1 MPTNLPVSFP
11 VLFDHDGSAD
21 DFLSLLLLLSMPAVD
36 LLGVSITPADCY
48 AEQAL
53 ETTLKLLHL
62 RQRSDVGVSVGQ
74 CHGVNAFPAEWR
86 AKPRILN
93 ALPALLTVA
102 TDLTRVDARP
112 SPVFLRDALAA
123 APQPVTVLLTGPCTN
138 LVQALDLAPELCAN
152 IARVVWMGGA
162 VDVGGNVRTYNH
174 DGSAE
179 WNVFWDPLAAARLLT
194 YQLPLTLIPLD
205 VTNQVPVDRPFLQA
219 LAQYAAY
226 PWANLAGQFWATTV
240 DTIPAYEY
248 TYFMWD
254 VLATSYLAIPEAF
267 ELERRELSIDATG
280 PSAGRTR
287 CQPGS
292 GYWVD
297 VARTVD
303 QAAFYAYLLRQLTID
318 TGYAG
323 HSGFSTAIT
332 SLS

>member
-1 MPTNLPVSFP
+1 MNAANLPPKLP

-21 DFLSLLLLLSMPAVD
+21 DFLSLLLLLTMEGIE
-36 LLGVSITPADCY
+36 LQGISITPADCY

-53 ETTLKLLHL
+53 ETTLKLLLL
-62 RQRSDVGVSVGQ
+62 RQRPEIAVSVGQ

-93 ALPALLTVA
+93 ALPALINLEA
-102 TDLTRVDARP
+102 TAITVDARP
-112 SPVFLRDALAA
+112 SAIFLRDALAA

-138 LVQALDLAPELCAN
+138 LVQALDLAPALAAR

-162 VDVGGNVRTYNH
+162 VDVGGNVRTYHH

-179 WNVFWDPLAAARLLT
+179 WNVFWDPPAAQRLLA
-194 YQLPLTLIPLD
+194 YRLPLVLIPLD
-205 VTNQVPVDRPFLQA
+205 VTNAVPVSLDFLRA
-219 LAQYAAY
+219 LARHAAQ

-254 VLATSYLAIPEAF
+254 VLATSYLAIPAAF
-267 ELERRELSIDATG
+267 QLETLELEVVPSG

-287 CQPGS
+287 RQPGS
-292 GYWVD
+292 GQWVR
-297 VARTVD
+297 VAKQVD
-303 QAAFYAYLLRQLTID
+303 QAAFYAYLFRQLTQ
-318 TGYAG
+318 AG
-323 HSGFSTAIT
+323 RGGAG
-332 SLS
+332 

>member
-1 MPTNLPVSFP
+1 MIATNLPASFP

-21 DFLSLLLLLSMPAVD
+21 DFLSLVLLLTMPAVD
-36 LLGVSITPADCY
+36 LRGVSITPADCY

-62 RQRSDVGVSVGQ
+62 RQRPEVGVSVGQ
-74 CHGVNAFPAEWR
+74 YHGVNAFPAEWR
-86 AKPRILN
+86 AKPCILN
-93 ALPALLTVA
+93 ALPALINLA
-102 TDLTRVDARP
+102 IDSSQVDTRP

-138 LVQALDLAPELCAN
+138 LVHALDLQPALRSQ

-162 VDVGGNVRTYNH
+162 VDVGGNVRTYNQ

-179 WNVFWDPLAAARLLT
+179 WNAFWDPAAAARLLA
-194 YQLPLTLIPLD
+194 YQLPLTLVPLD
-205 VTNQVPVDRPFLQA
+205 VTNQVPVDWAFLQA
-219 LAQYAAY
+219 LARHATH
-226 PWANLAGQFWATTV
+226 PWANLASQFWATTV

-267 ELERRELSIDATG
+267 HVERLELAVDVTG

-287 CQPGS
+287 RQPGS
-292 GYWVD
+292 GHWVTM
-297 VARTVD
+297 ARAVD
-303 QAAFYAYLLRQLTID
+303 QAAFYAYLFRQLTQSP
-318 TGYAG
+318 A
-323 HSGFSTAIT
+323 
-332 SLS
+332 

>member
-1 MPTNLPVSFP
+1 MNAVNLPAKVP

-21 DFLSLLLLLSMPAVD
+21 DFLSLLLLLTMEDID
-36 LLGVSITPADCY
+36 LQGVSITPADCY

-53 ETTLKLLHL
+53 ETTLKLLQL
-62 RQRSDVGVSVGQ
+62 RQRGEVPVSVSQ
-74 CHGVNAFPAEWR
+74 YHGVNAFPAEWR

-93 ALPALLTVA
+93 ALPTLLNVA
-102 TDLTRVDARP
+102 VDLARVDARP
-112 SPVFLRDALAA
+112 SPTFLRDALAA

-138 LVQALDLAPELCAN
+138 LVHALDLAPELATK

-179 WNVFWDPLAAARLLT
+179 WNVFWDPLAAQRLLT

-205 VTNQVPVDRPFLQA
+205 VTNEVPVSRPFLHA
-219 LAQYAAY
+219 LAQHAAH
-226 PWANLAGQFWATTV
+226 PWACLAGQFWATTV

-267 ELERRELSIDATG
+267 QLETLELHIESTG
-280 PSAGRTR
+280 PRAGRTHR
-287 CQPGS
+287 QPGS
-292 GYWVD
+292 GTWVQ
-297 VARTVD
+297 VAKAVD
-303 QAAFYAYLLRQLTID
+303 QAAFYAYLFRQLTQ
-318 TGYAG
+318 AV
-323 HSGFSTAIT
+323 APAVAA
-332 SLS
+332 